1 MNDNSILIEEIT
13 KLLPSAPVPVLRF
26 IFAFLIN

>member
-13 KLLPSAPVPVLRF
+13 KLLPLASWETLEFVYY
-26 IFAFLIN
+26 FLLA